1 MLAPEVIACAQ
12 RSVLAWLA
20 TVDPMGCPNVSP
32 KEIFAVV
39 DERCFAIANIASP
52 GSARNLRTN
61 DRACLSFID
70 VFVQK
75 GFKVKGR
82 AEIVDPAHPD
92 FPKWSTPLREMT
104 RDRFPLRSVIVLH
117 PASMERI
124 VAPSYLFF
132 AAETTEETQIAAA
145 MKAYGVQ
152 PRWPGDLD
160 GA

>member
-1 MLAPEVIACAQ
+1 MLTTEIITCAQ

-20 TVDPMGCPNVSP
+20 TVDPAGCPNVSP

-39 DERCFAIANIASP
+39 DEQSFAIANIASP
-52 GSARNLRTN
+52 GSVRNLRTN
-61 DRACLSFID
+61 TQACLSFID

-82 AEIVDPAHPD
+82 TEIVDPAHPD
-92 FPKWSTPLREMT
+92 FRKWSAPLREMT
-104 RDRFPLRSVIVLH
+104 RDRFPIQSVIVLH
-117 PASMERI
+117 PASVEPI
-124 VAPSYLFF
+124 LAPSYLFF
-132 AAETTEETQIAAA
+132 AADTTEQTQIGSA

-152 PRWPGDLD
+152 PRRPGRPD